1 MNWLNQVEGI
11 LKQYRGAAQ
20 AGTTGAGPA
29 AAQPAPSVREQFDQL
44 AHAAPPSRV
53 ADGLAE
59 AFRSE
64 KTGSLGSLVSGLF
77 ERSNGEQKAALLNE
91 LMGAVH
97 PSKVAEV
104 LGGAGLGHA
113 LGGAR
118 PQVTAEEA
126 QKVSPQAVNE
136 LANHAENTNPSV
148 FETLGNFYSRHP
160 TLAKTLGAT
169 ALGVALKKIAE
180 RA

>member
-1 MNWLNQVEGI
+1 MGARSSITPSTTPV
-11 LKQYRGAAQ
+11 RGFARR
-20 AGTTGAGPA
+20 T
-29 AAQPAPSVREQFDQL
+29 V
-44 AHAAPPSRV
+44 
-53 ADGLAE
+53 
-59 AFRSE
+59 
-64 KTGSLGSLVSGLF
+64 
-77 ERSNGEQKAALLNE
+77 
-91 LMGAVH
+91 MGAVH

-136 LANHAENTNPSV
+136 LANHAENTNPAV